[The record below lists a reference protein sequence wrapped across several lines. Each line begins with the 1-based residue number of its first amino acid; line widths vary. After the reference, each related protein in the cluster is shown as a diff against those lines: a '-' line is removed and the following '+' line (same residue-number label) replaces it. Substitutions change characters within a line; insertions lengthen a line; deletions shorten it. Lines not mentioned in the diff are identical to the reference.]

1 MPHARKTDPFT
12 SHLAAESIK
21 DVTPVQSRILSLFD
35 AFGDMTDEELIR
47 QYHLAFHMHWPSA
60 DSSIRSRRKEL
71 VNLGHL
77 TPTSMVRNTKAGQK
91 SIVWNRELVLI

>member
-1 MPHARKTDPFT
+1 MAHARKTDPFT

-35 AFGDMTDEELIR
+35 AFGDMTDEELIC

-71 VNLGHL
+71 VNLGLL

-91 SIVWNRELVLI
+91 SIVWNLSLIHI

>member
-1 MPHARKTDPFT
+1 MAHARKTDPFT

-35 AFGDMTDEELIR
+35 AFGDMTDEELI
-47 QYHLAFHMHWPSA
+47 YEYAKAFNLQWPSA

-71 VNLGHL
+71 VNMGLL